1 MTVFA
6 SSSTLF
12 RRAASALLLT
22 GWVVA
27 CGPDLQPEPG
37 DPPPE
42 NPPENPQDTHLRHV
56 DNGDGTFTTTV
67 DATSQTEWIG
77 MDLDTRRQ
85 ESAGTD
91 AKWDVAFQRFHI
103 RTRGGTSGTGGVEV
117 AMLSSVELTQVSQAP
132 QAGYTVDA
140 VDGDDEDTNPDSPFE
155 GGEGWYSYDL
165 ATHKLTPRA
174 QVYFIRSDTGAYFKL
189 QLTGYYDAAG
199 TPAML
204 QFRWGP
210 VQAPAPAELQV
221 NAESST
227 DWTFLQAGKGVVQVS
242 NPESSLEWDVA
253 VRRTQFRT
261 NGGVSG
267 PGVGGARIAEQTDFP
282 AVQRALTVGY
292 VLDEQRP
299 VAGPPGSGT
308 TAPANPTLND
318 WYDYD
323 LNTHVVTP
331 KNRVF
336 LVRTARGD
344 YARLRI
350 TSYASGKYSVL
361 FTPVPVQPETVKL
374 TVDASDASKTIGV
387 RLGQGTVAALT
398 PPTEGFAEPAVGN
411 WDISFKRTWLQ
422 TNSGTSGSGQA
433 GALVAEDTEFSAV
446 TRAAEGPYTADT
458 MLPVA
463 GPPGSGEASG
473 NAVLNDWYDYD
484 TTTHVVTPKARV
496 FLVKTV
502 EGAFAKVRILTYSGG
517 TFTLEYTY
525 SGPGRTSF

>member
-6 SSSTLF
+6 SRSAFF
-12 RRAASALLLT
+12 RRAAATLLLT
-22 GWVVA
+22 GWAGA

-42 NPPENPQDTHLRHV
+42 NPQETHLRHV

-67 DATSQTEWIG
+67 DASSQTEWIG
-77 MDLDTRRQ
+77 LDLDARRQ
-85 ESAGTD
+85 ESA
-91 AKWDVAFQRFHI
+91 AKDTQWDVAFQRFHV
-103 RTRGGTSGTGGVEV
+103 RSRGGSNGTGGVEV
-117 AMLSSVELTQVSQAP
+117 ALLTGAGFAQVSQAP
-132 QAGYTVDA
+132 QAGYAVDA
-140 VDGDDEDTNPDSPFE
+140 ADGEDADTNPDTPFE
-155 GGEGWYSYDL
+155 VGEGWYSYDV
-165 ATHKLTPRA
+165 AAHKLTPRT
-174 QVYFIRSDTGAYFKL
+174 QVYVVRSDAGAYFKL
-189 QLTGYYDAAG
+189 QFLSYYDAAG
-199 TPAML
+199 TPAIL
-204 QFRWGP
+204 QIHWGP
-210 VQAPAPAELQV
+210 VQAPAAAELQV

-227 DWTFLQAGKGVVQVS
+227 GWVYLQAGKGVVQVS
-242 NPESSLEWDVA
+242 TPESSLEWDVA
-253 VRRTQFRT
+253 VRRTQLRT

-267 PGVGGARIAEQTDFP
+267 AGVGGARIAEADGFA

-292 VLDEQRP
+292 ALDAQQP
-299 VAGPPGSGT
+299 VAGPPGSGS

-323 LNTHVVTP
+323 VNTHVVTP
-331 KNRVF
+331 KKRVF
-336 LVRTARGD
+336 LVRTAKGD

-350 TSYASGKYSVL
+350 HSYASGKYSVL
-361 FTPVPVQPETVKL
+361 FTPVPVQAETVQL
-374 TVDASDASKTIGV
+374 TVDASDSAKTVGV
-387 RLGQGTVAALT
+387 RLSQGTMAALT
-398 PPTEGFAEPAVGN
+398 GAADSP

-433 GALVAEDTEFSAV
+433 GALATGAAELAEV
-446 TRAAEGPYTADT
+446 TRAAEGPYTVDT
-458 MLPVA
+458 MMPVA

-484 TTTHVVTPKARV
+484 QTTHVVTPKARV

-502 EGAFAKVRILTYSGG
+502 EGAFAKVRILSYTGG